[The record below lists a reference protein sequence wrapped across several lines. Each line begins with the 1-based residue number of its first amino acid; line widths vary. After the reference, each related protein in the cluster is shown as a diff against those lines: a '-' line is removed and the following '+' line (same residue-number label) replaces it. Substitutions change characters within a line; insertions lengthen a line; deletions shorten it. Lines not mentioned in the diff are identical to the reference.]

1 MRKVIRNN
9 AQMLKIVWKYQKWIF
24 VIAALFCICDIISP
38 LQDTYLPK
46 LIIDRLAIAT
56 AFEDMLP
63 LILLFMAASIYKVL
77 VYPAY
82 KNYFSPLAKTRI
94 SNAMNLEMLENTK
107 KLDLSCYENEEFY
120 NRYTRALNEL
130 DSRAYSVFESVVSF
144 VRYALYLSVL
154 SGVIVLLDPVLLLL
168 GIGCAVVSFLFNK
181 KIAGIE
187 FEFQKGLTGD
197 QRKCDYTK
205 RILYVPEYAKE
216 TRFFRISDLLRVK
229 FQKYGE
235 RKVTRY
241 QENGRKITGLALT
254 SELVTTFV
262 LHGVVVAYLV
272 WRIVNHLLTPGDFI
286 ALLLATSQFSSQLSG
301 LGDQLNNFYKNA
313 LYVDNLNSILNY
325 EPEIERRSG
334 AKLPGDFS
342 EIIFQNVSFSYMGST
357 AKALEKVSIRIRRG
371 EKIAIVGQNGSGKST
386 LIKLLLRLYEP
397 SSGEIILDGKP
408 IQTYATEEYRKLF
421 GVIFQDFHP
430 LAFSVGENILL
441 RELDEEGRAKVRK
454 AMEKSGIREKIEAL
468 KLGMDTPITR
478 ELSKDGVMFSGGE
491 LQSIMLSRL
500 FLEPYGI
507 LILDE
512 PTSALDPYAEYELY
526 QELADRKNREQTMI
540 IISHRLPTTKW
551 VDVIYYME
559 DGRIVEAGSHE
570 ELMERNGKYASL
582 YRIQN
587 GGR

>member
-24 VIAALFCICDIISP
+24 MIAALFCICDIISP

-63 LILLFMAASIYKVL
+63 LILFFMAASIYKVL

-168 GIGCAVVSFLFNK
+168 GIGCAVISFLFNK

-241 QENGRKITGLALT
+241 QENGRKITGLSVT

-286 ALLLATSQFSSQLSG
+286 ALLLATSQFSGQLSG
-301 LGDQLNNFYKNA
+301 LGDQINNFYKNA

-342 EIIFQNVSFSYMGST
+342 EIVFHNVNFSYMGST

-441 RELDEEGRAKVRK
+441 RELDEEGRTKVRN
-454 AMEKSGIREKIEAL
+454 AMEKSGIQEKIESL

-526 QELADRKNREQTMI
+526 QELADRKNCEQTMI

-559 DGRIVEAGSHE
+559 NGRIVEAGSHE

>member
-1 MRKVIRNN
+1 MKTEKMILELLKSQTSRRKYTMRKVIRNN

-46 LIIDRLAIAT
+46 LIIDRLANAA

-94 SNAMNLEMLENTK
+94 SNAMSLEMLENSK

-144 VRYALYLSVL
+144 ARYALYLSVL

-241 QENGRKITGLALT
+241 QENGRKITGLSVT
-254 SELVTTFV
+254 SELVTTVV

-286 ALLLATSQFSSQLSG
+286 ALLLATSQFSGQLSG
-301 LGDQLNNFYKNA
+301 LGDQINNFYKNA

-325 EPEIERRSG
+325 EPEIECFMSMSNAVWSLSQQLRNVFNAIPQLQESALYTDDIIKFEDYIPTVSSG
-334 AKLPGDFS
+334 RK
-342 EIIFQNVSFSYMGST
+342 EVTKSFSHTLQFENMNFGYKENT
-357 AKALEKVSIRIRRG
+357 PVLKKDFFLRFLRPE
-371 EKIAIVGQNGSGKST
+371 VG
-386 LIKLLLRLYEP
+386 
-397 SSGEIILDGKP
+397 DC
-408 IQTYATEEYRKLF
+408 
-421 GVIFQDFHP
+421 
-430 LAFSVGENILL
+430 
-441 RELDEEGRAKVRK
+441 RA
-454 AMEKSGIREKIEAL
+454 
-468 KLGMDTPITR
+468 
-478 ELSKDGVMFSGGE
+478 
-491 LQSIMLSRL
+491 
-500 FLEPYGI
+500 
-507 LILDE
+507 
-512 PTSALDPYAEYELY
+512 
-526 QELADRKNREQTMI
+526 
-540 IISHRLPTTKW
+540 
-551 VDVIYYME
+551 
-559 DGRIVEAGSHE
+559 
-570 ELMERNGKYASL
+570 
-582 YRIQN
+582 
-587 GGR
+587 